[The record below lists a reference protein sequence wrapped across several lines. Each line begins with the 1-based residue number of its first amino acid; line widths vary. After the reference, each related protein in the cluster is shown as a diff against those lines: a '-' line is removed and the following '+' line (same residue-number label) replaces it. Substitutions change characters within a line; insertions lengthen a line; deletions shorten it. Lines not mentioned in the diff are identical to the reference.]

1 MFCILIN
8 VPYVLVENF
17 QILQCVLRLATV
29 YISLCNAG
37 EVSHLKWKHEFDC
50 TPRLATN
57 RPLIDDLMNESVQ
70 MEQFLQLWKDEL
82 HTKRLRYSELNHF
95 TTRQLLFLRSK
106 LAIVQGRGPRAVD
119 GIPLEVYNL
128 LESVLPGIDLA
139 TLKSVLTFCGIC
151 SQEDGQDIIRSYGT
165 SSKRQRPSD
174 NSHRSKL
181 SKELQPSNKE
191 MFQSLVAKLELLGY
205 SEEVAIA
212 AMITCKDATEA
223 DLIVWS
229 VQNGNN
235 EDLISAKHSEAQ
247 NDPRYLQLMDK
258 DSTTSRE
265 QER

>member
-1 MFCILIN
+1 M
-8 VPYVLVENF
+8 
-17 QILQCVLRLATV
+17 
-29 YISLCNAG
+29 YISLCKAG
-37 EVSHLKWKHEFDC
+37 EVSHLRWKHEFRC
-50 TPRLATN
+50 TPRLIAN
-57 RPLIDDLMNESVQ
+57 RSLLSDLVNESEQ
-70 MEQFLQLWKDEL
+70 MEQCLQQWKDEL
-82 HTKRLRYSELNHF
+82 HAKRLQYSELNHF

-128 LESVLPGIDLA
+128 LESVLPGIDPA

-151 SQEDGQDIIRSYGT
+151 SQEAGQNIVKLFGAISE
-165 SSKRQRPSD
+165 RQRSSD
-174 NSHRSKL
+174 NSDRPKML
-181 SKELQPSNKE
+181 KELQASNRE
-191 MFQSLVAKLELLGY
+191 IFQSLVAKLELLGY

-212 AMITCKDATEA
+212 AMISCKDTTEA

-235 EDLISAKHSEAQ
+235 EDLITAKYSEAQ

-258 DSTTSRE
+258 DSTRSWE

>member
-1 MFCILIN
+1 MC
-8 VPYVLVENF
+8 

-29 YISLCNAG
+29 YISLCKAG
-37 EVSHLKWKHEFDC
+37 EVSHLKWKHEFQC
-50 TPRLATN
+50 TPILIAN
-57 RPLIDDLMNESVQ
+57 RSLINDLMNESEH
-70 MEQFLQLWKDEL
+70 MEQCLQQWKDEL
-82 HTKRLRYSELNHF
+82 HTKRLQYSELNHF

-106 LAIVQGRGPRAVD
+106 LAVVQGRGPRAVD

-128 LESVLPGIDLA
+128 LESVLPGIDPA

-151 SQEDGQDIIRSYGT
+151 SQEAGQNIIRSYGA
-165 SSKRQRPSD
+165 SSKSQRPSNHSD
-174 NSHRSKL
+174 KHKL
-181 SKELQPSNKE
+181 PKERLPSD
-191 MFQSLVAKLELLGY
+191 MFQSFVAKLELLGY

-212 AMITCKDATEA
+212 AMVSCKDATEA

-235 EDLISAKHSEAQ
+235 EDLISAKYSEAQ

-258 DSTTSRE
+258 DSTMSWE

>member
-1 MFCILIN
+1 M
-8 VPYVLVENF
+8 
-17 QILQCVLRLATV
+17 
-29 YISLCNAG
+29 YISLCKAG
-37 EVSHLKWKHEFDC
+37 EVSHLKWKHEFQC
-50 TPRLATN
+50 TPRLTAN
-57 RPLIDDLMNESVQ
+57 RSLVSDLVDES
-70 MEQFLQLWKDEL
+70 EHLQQCLQQWKDEL
-82 HTKRLRYSELNHF
+82 HAKRLRYSELNHF

-106 LAIVQGRGPRAVD
+106 LAVVQGRGPRAVD
-119 GIPLEVYNL
+119 SIPLEVYNL
-128 LESVLPGIDLA
+128 LESVLPGIDPV

-151 SQEDGQDIIRSYGT
+151 SQEAGQNIIRSYGA
-165 SSKRQRPSD
+165 SSQRQRPSD
-174 NSHRSKL
+174 NSDRFKL
-181 SKELQPSNKE
+181 SKELQPSNIE

-235 EDLISAKHSEAQ
+235 EDLISAKYSEAQ